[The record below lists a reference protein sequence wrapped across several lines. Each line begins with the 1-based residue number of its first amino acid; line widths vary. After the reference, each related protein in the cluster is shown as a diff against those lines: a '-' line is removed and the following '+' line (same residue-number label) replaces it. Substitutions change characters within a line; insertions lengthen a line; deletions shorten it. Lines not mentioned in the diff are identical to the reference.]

1 MYEYKV
7 AIYKVKYA
15 EDAMNTYAEDGWR
28 VIAVTPDHNSG
39 FVDVFY
45 ERLKRSMSYKFVPHS
60 QKAEEVGS
68 EGEVLTEIV
77 RDDVPAVEEDKTEPD
92 EKENNAGTAESGESK
107 E

>member
-45 ERLKRSMSYKFVPHS
+45 ERLKRSMSYKFVPYNKN
-60 QKAEEVGS
+60 KAENES
-68 EGEVLTEIV
+68 EGEVLTEIT
-77 RDDVPAVEEDKTEPD
+77 RADITGEEDSET
-92 EKENNAGTAESGESK
+92 GTDAQDNEETTESGES
-107 E
+107 EE